1 MPVTRAGLACTVVL
15 ACLPSLGACA
25 LPGSANSL
33 LPLGTDLGDAEFDR
47 PREVFRSETAGGH
60 KSYMVVLGD
69 VAFSSP
75 KVLGGAARQSGIS
88 CSTCHVNGA
97 SNAQFYIPGL
107 STRHGNFDTTSSVFN
122 PKTDDSVLDPLT
134 IPSLRGAHLLA
145 PYGHDGRTNSLRDF
159 VRNVV
164 VNEFAGAE
172 PSAET
177 LDALVAYVEDI
188 DFVPNARLGAVGKL
202 VGALSGAEK

>member
-47 PREVFRSETAGGH
+47 PREVFRSETAGGR

-69 VAFSSP
+69 VAFNSP
-75 KVLGGAARQSGIS
+75 KVLGGVARQIGIS
-88 CSTCHVNGA
+88 CGTCHVNGA
-97 SNAQFYIPGL
+97 TNARFYIPGL
-107 STRHGNFDTTSSVFN
+107 STGHGTFDTTSAVFN

-145 PYGHDGRTNSLRDF
+145 PYGHDGRTLSLRDF
-159 VRNVV
+159 IRNVV
-164 VNEFAGAE
+164 VNEFSGPE
-172 PSAET
+172 PPPQV
-177 LDALVAYVEDI
+177 LDALVLYVDDI
-188 DFVPNARLGAVGKL
+188 DFVP
-202 VGALSGAEK
+202 